1 MKGKGL
7 FMQELSEKTIKELVQ
22 MRKQLKKELY
32 DLKMKNAIRGLKE
45 THKLGDLKI
54 KIARIHTVLTHKTQK
69 AHGNNLK

>member
-22 MRKQLKKELY
+22 MRRKLKKELY

-54 KIARIHTVLTHKTQK
+54 KIARVHTVLTRKTQK
-69 AHGNNLK
+69 AHGDNLK